1 MVQLNDITE
10 SGVGIRH
17 RLALPKHC
25 WSLQQT
31 WRDQEVLGIKRLN
44 PTNLQLLN
52 FSDMM
57 LEKGGPRGDLL
68 QNWFGWRSQRFQ
80 IQHELQIQMTVF

>member
-1 MVQLNDITE
+1 MLVQLNDITE

-44 PTNLQLLN
+44 PTKLQLLRYDVREGGTQRRPVAELVWVEESKV
-52 FSDMM
+52 SD
-57 LEKGGPRGDLL
+57 
-68 QNWFGWRSQRFQ
+68 S
-80 IQHELQIQMTVF
+80 T

>member
-1 MVQLNDITE
+1 MVQLKICITE

-44 PTNLQLLN
+44 PTNLRLLRYDVREGGTQRRPVAELVWVEESKV
-52 FSDMM
+52 SD
-57 LEKGGPRGDLL
+57 
-68 QNWFGWRSQRFQ
+68 S
-80 IQHELQIQMTVF
+80 T

>member
-1 MVQLNDITE
+1 MLVQLNYITE

-44 PTNLQLLN
+44 PTNLQLLRYDVREGGTQRRPVAELVWVEESKV
-52 FSDMM
+52 SD
-57 LEKGGPRGDLL
+57 
-68 QNWFGWRSQRFQ
+68 S
-80 IQHELQIQMTVF
+80 T

>member
-1 MVQLNDITE
+1 MLVQLNDITE

-44 PTNLQLLN
+44 PTNLRLLRYDVREGGTQRRPVAELVWVEESKV
-52 FSDMM
+52 SD
-57 LEKGGPRGDLL
+57 
-68 QNWFGWRSQRFQ
+68 S
-80 IQHELQIQMTVF
+80 T

>member
-1 MVQLNDITE
+1 MLVQLNDITE

-31 WRDQEVLGIKRLN
+31 WRDQEVLGIKRPN
-44 PTNLQLLN
+44 PTNLQLRYDVREGGTQRRPVAELVWVEESKV
-52 FSDMM
+52 SD
-57 LEKGGPRGDLL
+57 
-68 QNWFGWRSQRFQ
+68 S
-80 IQHELQIQMTVF
+80 T